1 MAKER
6 VSLFGLTVSDGQR
19 VHYAS
24 IDQKTSREIMIRDG
38 LVSNNF
44 RQAPGFLKH
53 NQTLVS
59 EVMALESRVRRR
71 DLLVDDESMVRFYDE
86 RLPEDCASAVALD
99 KWLRRDSTA
108 DSSLRMKR
116 EQVLTR
122 DPGGEVE
129 AQFPKT
135 LDSKGVSFQLVYQF
149 EPGGQQDGV
158 SVIIP
163 RALLNRAPRYLFE
176 WLVPGLLRD
185 KLIAL
190 IKALPK
196 PLRKQLVPAPDVA
209 DALLERLITNDEPL
223 SQALSREIKVLRG
236 VSVSLRDWEQ
246 VFLEPFY
253 QMNIR
258 VVDDRKKVLAE
269 GRDLKTLVAQFRTE
283 SPVEVVTTR
292 NNLERV
298 NVTRWDFE
306 TLPTEWRGKSAG
318 TEVLAYP
325 AVIKEGSGQLA
336 IRLLDYPSEADRQ
349 HRLGVAGLLLQSDLK
364 TAKYLKKQLF
374 VDNAATLSLA
384 GARLEREPL
393 IDALIEG
400 GLWRLLEGRALPRSP
415 EQFAEAQRVVTAQW
429 VPHVLEMGNHLMVA
443 VKTAAQASATLARYK
458 VSEYAASRA
467 DMTAQLQA
475 LFEAKRLVETPTQYL
490 SYYPRYLKALLNRAE
505 RLSAQGSKDEKSMAM
520 LALQLERLAKGRR
533 DYPGL
538 EVLSPEA
545 VQFRWMLEEFRVSL
559 FAQQLGTKL
568 PVSAK
573 RLDQQWQSVE
583 QWMTNNPR

>member
-1 MAKER
+1 
-6 VSLFGLTVSDGQR
+6 
-19 VHYAS
+19 
-24 IDQKTSREIMIRDG
+24 MIRDG

-53 NQTLVS
+53 NQKLVS
-59 EVMALESRVRRR
+59 EVTALESRVRRR
-71 DLLVDDESMVRFYDE
+71 DLLADDESIVRFYDE

-108 DSSLRMKR
+108 DNSLRMKR

-135 LDSKGVSFQLVYQF
+135 LDCKGVSFQLVYQF
-149 EPGGQQDGV
+149 DPGGQQDGV

-176 WLVPGLLRD
+176 WLVPGLLRE

-246 VFLEPFY
+246 VTLEPFY
-253 QMNIR
+253 KMNIL

-298 NVTRWDFE
+298 NLTRWDFQ
-306 TLPTEWRGKSAG
+306 TLPIEWRGKSAG

-336 IRLLDYPSEADRQ
+336 VRLLDYPSEANRQ

-384 GARLEREPL
+384 GARLAREPL

-400 GLWRLLEGRALPRSP
+400 GLWRLLEWRDLPRSP

-443 VKTAAQASATLARYK
+443 VKIAAQASATLARYK

-467 DMTAQLQA
+467 DMTAQLLA
-475 LFEAKRLVETPTQYL
+475 LFETKRLVETPTQYL

-505 RLSAQGSKDEKSMAM
+505 RLSAQGIKDEKSMAM
-520 LALQLERLAKGRR
+520 LALQLERLAKGKR

-538 EVLSPEA
+538 EVLSPAA

-583 QWMTNNPR
+583 HWMTNNPR

>member
-1 MAKER
+1 M
-6 VSLFGLTVSDGQR
+6 
-19 VHYAS
+19 
-24 IDQKTSREIMIRDG
+24 
-38 LVSNNF
+38 
-44 RQAPGFLKH
+44 
-53 NQTLVS
+53 
-59 EVMALESRVRRR
+59 
-71 DLLVDDESMVRFYDE
+71 
-86 RLPEDCASAVALD
+86 
-99 KWLRRDSTA
+99 
-108 DSSLRMKR
+108 
-116 EQVLTR
+116 
-122 DPGGEVE
+122 
-129 AQFPKT
+129 
-135 LDSKGVSFQLVYQF
+135 YQF

-246 VFLEPFY
+246 VALEPFY

-298 NVTRWDFE
+298 NVTRWDFQ

>member
-1 MAKER
+1 
-6 VSLFGLTVSDGQR
+6 
-19 VHYAS
+19 
-24 IDQKTSREIMIRDG
+24 
-38 LVSNNF
+38 
-44 RQAPGFLKH
+44 
-53 NQTLVS
+53 
-59 EVMALESRVRRR
+59 
-71 DLLVDDESMVRFYDE
+71 
-86 RLPEDCASAVALD
+86 
-99 KWLRRDSTA
+99 
-108 DSSLRMKR
+108 MKR

-135 LDSKGVSFQLVYQF
+135 LDCKGVSFQLVYQF
-149 EPGGQQDGV
+149 DPGGQQDGV

-176 WLVPGLLRD
+176 WLVPGLLRE

-196 PLRKQLVPAPDVA
+196 PLRKQLVPAPDVV

-223 SQALSREIKVLRG
+223 SQALSREIKMLRG

-246 VFLEPFY
+246 VTLEPFY
-253 QMNIR
+253 QMNIL

-298 NVTRWDFE
+298 NLTRWDFQ
-306 TLPTEWRGKSAG
+306 TLPIEWRGKSAG

-336 IRLLDYPSEADRQ
+336 VRLLDYPSEANRQ

-384 GARLEREPL
+384 GARLAREPL

-400 GLWRLLEGRALPRSP
+400 GLWRLLEGRDLPRSP

-443 VKTAAQASATLARYK
+443 VKIAAQASATLARYK

-475 LFEAKRLVETPTQYL
+475 LFETKRLVETPTQYL

-505 RLSAQGSKDEKSMAM
+505 RLSAQGIKDEKSMAM
-520 LALQLERLAKGRR
+520 LALQLERLAKGKR

-583 QWMTNNPR
+583 HWMTNNPR

>member
-1 MAKER
+1 
-6 VSLFGLTVSDGQR
+6 
-19 VHYAS
+19 
-24 IDQKTSREIMIRDG
+24 MIRDG

-53 NQTLVS
+53 NQKLVS
-59 EVMALESRVRRR
+59 EVTALESRVRRR
-71 DLLVDDESMVRFYDE
+71 DLLADDESMVRFYDE

-108 DSSLRMKR
+108 DNSLRMKR

-135 LDSKGVSFQLVYQF
+135 LDCKGVSFQLVYQF
-149 EPGGQQDGV
+149 DPGGQQDGV

-176 WLVPGLLRD
+176 WLVPGLLRE

-196 PLRKQLVPAPDVA
+196 PLRKQLVPAPDVV

-223 SQALSREIKVLRG
+223 SQALSREIKMLRG

-246 VFLEPFY
+246 VTLEPFY
-253 QMNIR
+253 QMNIL

-298 NVTRWDFE
+298 NLTRWDFQ
-306 TLPTEWRGKSAG
+306 TLPIEWRGKSAG

-336 IRLLDYPSEADRQ
+336 VRLLDYPSEANRQ

-384 GARLEREPL
+384 GARLAREPL

-400 GLWRLLEGRALPRSP
+400 GLWRLLEGRDLPRSP

-443 VKTAAQASATLARYK
+443 VKIAAQASATLARYK

-475 LFEAKRLVETPTQYL
+475 LFETKRLVETPTQYL

-505 RLSAQGSKDEKSMAM
+505 RLSAQGIKDEKSMAM
-520 LALQLERLAKGRR
+520 LALQLERLAKGKR

-583 QWMTNNPR
+583 HWMTNNPR

>member
-19 VHYAS
+19 VHYAG

-86 RLPEDCASAVALD
+86 RLPDDCASAVALD

-246 VFLEPFY
+246 VSLEPFY

-298 NVTRWDFE
+298 NVTRWDFQ

-443 VKTAAQASATLARYK
+443 VKTAAQASATLGRYK
-458 VSEYAASRA
+458 VSEYTASRA

>member
-99 KWLRRDSTA
+99 KWLRRDGTA

-176 WLVPGLLRD
+176 WLVPGLLRE

-246 VFLEPFY
+246 VTLEPFY
-253 QMNIR
+253 QMNIL

-298 NVTRWDFE
+298 NLTRWDFQ
-306 TLPTEWRGKSAG
+306 TLPIEWRGKSAG

-336 IRLLDYPSEADRQ
+336 VRLLDYPSEANRQ

-384 GARLEREPL
+384 GARLAREPL

-400 GLWRLLEGRALPRSP
+400 GLWRLLEGRDLPRSP

-443 VKTAAQASATLARYK
+443 VKIAAQASATLARYK

-467 DMTAQLQA
+467 DMTAQLLA
-475 LFEAKRLVETPTQYL
+475 LFETKRLVETPTQYL

-505 RLSAQGSKDEKSMAM
+505 RLSAQGIKDEKSMAM
-520 LALQLERLAKGRR
+520 LALQLERLAKGKR

-583 QWMTNNPR
+583 HWMTNNPR

>member
-1 MAKER
+1 M
-6 VSLFGLTVSDGQR
+6 
-19 VHYAS
+19 
-24 IDQKTSREIMIRDG
+24 
-38 LVSNNF
+38 
-44 RQAPGFLKH
+44 
-53 NQTLVS
+53 
-59 EVMALESRVRRR
+59 
-71 DLLVDDESMVRFYDE
+71 
-86 RLPEDCASAVALD
+86 
-99 KWLRRDSTA
+99 
-108 DSSLRMKR
+108 
-116 EQVLTR
+116 
-122 DPGGEVE
+122 
-129 AQFPKT
+129 
-135 LDSKGVSFQLVYQF
+135 
-149 EPGGQQDGV
+149 
-158 SVIIP
+158 
-163 RALLNRAPRYLFE
+163 
-176 WLVPGLLRD
+176 
-185 KLIAL
+185 
-190 IKALPK
+190 
-196 PLRKQLVPAPDVA
+196 
-209 DALLERLITNDEPL
+209 
-223 SQALSREIKVLRG
+223 
-236 VSVSLRDWEQ
+236 
-246 VFLEPFY
+246 
-253 QMNIR
+253 
-258 VVDDRKKVLAE
+258 LAE
-269 GRDLKTLVAQFRTE
+269 GRDLKALVAQFRTE

-298 NVTRWDFE
+298 NVTRWDFQ

-336 IRLLDYPSEADRQ
+336 VRLLDYPSEANRQ
-349 HRLGVAGLLLQSDLK
+349 HRLGVAGLLLQGDLK

-384 GARLEREPL
+384 GARLAREPL

-400 GLWRLLEGRALPRSP
+400 GLWRLLEGRDLPRSP

-443 VKTAAQASATLARYK
+443 VKIAAQASATLARYK

-475 LFEAKRLVETPTQYL
+475 LFETKRLVETPTQYL

-505 RLSAQGSKDEKSMAM
+505 RLSAQGIKDEKSMAM

-568 PVSAK
+568 PVSTK

-583 QWMTNNPR
+583 HWMTNNPR

>member
-99 KWLRRDSTA
+99 KWLRRDGTA

-246 VFLEPFY
+246 VALEPFY

-298 NVTRWDFE
+298 NVTRWDFQ

-364 TAKYLKKQLF
+364 TAKYLKKKLF